1 MKKLLFIA
9 VIAILSSLNVSAQET
24 PSSTKETSYGVTAG
38 FHVTD
43 INFFMD
49 GPDLTVVDDLGFF
62 IGLFAEFSLSENVS
76 LELEFHYS
84 CRTDNEKPIVN
95 LMLPVFLNY
104 IFHYYYDHIRHV
116 FFKNKPI
123 TFLLNAKIILYI

>member
-1 MKKLLFIA
+1 MYTQEVSCIVTQGNLSTSVKL
-9 VIAILSSLNVSAQET
+9 SLLGQSN
-24 PSSTKETSYGVTAG
+24 
-38 FHVTD
+38 
-43 INFFMD
+43 
-49 GPDLTVVDDLGFF
+49 TVEDAEGFF
-62 IGLFAEFSLSENVS
+62 IGLFAEFLLSENVS

-116 FFKNKPI
+116 FFLNKPI